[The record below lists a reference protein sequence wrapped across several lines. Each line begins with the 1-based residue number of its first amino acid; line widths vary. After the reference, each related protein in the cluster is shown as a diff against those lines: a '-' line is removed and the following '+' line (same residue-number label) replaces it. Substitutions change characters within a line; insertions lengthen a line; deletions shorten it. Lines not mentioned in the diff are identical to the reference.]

1 MVRVGG
7 GWETLNHFLE
17 RHGSDM
23 SAQQIS
29 AEDLLPMD
37 TRPAQC
43 TSRKKLQNALFA
55 VNTQQLCNYASQAA
69 QISGQE
75 SHLTLKRMP
84 NGSKSNN
91 EICNRANQLNYN
103 LANTN
108 GLRRCLSSTPVLSSP
123 EPVSSSGYC
132 SSTTSNTAISNQS
145 MVEQK
150 PIGVED
156 ASTEARVNEQKAKYS
171 SSIDSYA
178 NSNTSLNSLNSCDA
192 KAPAKS
198 KSSGE
203 VAGKPNNGPNGLS
216 DDLNRQTTEEQQQC
230 SLSRNKET
238 PSNDKQSIR
247 CPTAVTRKAR
257 SLIKKSESLIERSNI
272 PTISPFNQASG
283 QACGQS
289 SNSTP
294 HRLNQQAKNR
304 FKTPNDKICRN
315 TFGFIQTST
324 SKSSADKPDQ
334 LKHSVQ
340 SNATVHQPSTLN
352 SLNCKRNLATSLSS
366 LPTNIKTPTM
376 LPVLKQLQPAAR
388 VRSATASSLA
398 KINRTRSQSIQNV
411 NVQSSN
417 FGFNSGGA
425 AAAKLRPASSN
436 KPKQYNSSTSL
447 NSAPAGRSKKLH
459 FSSPKTCSTNN
470 LDQIAKDFAS
480 TKTRYNYLA
489 SSQHITNQQTANASE
504 QSDLESSTSSKFSNE
519 SSPVSKL
526 RRPSLRAF

>member
-150 PIGVED
+150 LIGTDDKPI
-156 ASTEARVNEQKAKYS
+156 EAKNGEQKAKYS

-192 KAPAKS
+192 KAPIKS
-198 KSSGE
+198 RSSGE
-203 VAGKPNNGPNGLS
+203 E
-216 DDLNRQTTEEQQQC
+216 DLNRQTSEEQQQC
-230 SLSRNKET
+230 TLSRNKET

-247 CPTAVTRKAR
+247 CPTAVTRNAR
-257 SLIKKSESLIERSNI
+257 SSIKKSESLIERSNI
-272 PTISPFNQASG
+272 PTIQSPFNQPSG
-283 QACGQS
+283 QMAS
-289 SNSTP
+289 SQTP
-294 HRLNQQAKNR
+294 SNPTSHRLNQQAKNR
-304 FKTPNDKICRN
+304 FKTPSDKICRN
-315 TFGFIQTST
+315 AFGFIQTST
-324 SKSSADKPDQ
+324 SKSSSDKPELKPDP
-334 LKHSVQ
+334 LKHSRP
-340 SNATVHQPSTLN
+340 NATGHQPS
-352 SLNCKRNLATSLSS
+352 SLNFQRNLATSLSS
-366 LPTNIKTPTM
+366 LPTNNKTPTM
-376 LPVLKQLQPAAR
+376 LPVLKPQPR

-417 FGFNSGGA
+417 FGFNSGA
-425 AAAKLRPASSN
+425 AAAKLRPASSALSN
-436 KPKQYNSSTSL
+436 KSKQYNSSTSL

-470 LDQIAKDFAS
+470 LDHIAQDFAS
-480 TKTRYNYLA
+480 TGTKTTRYNNYLA
-489 SSQHITNQQTANASE
+489 SSQHITNQQTATASE
-504 QSDLESSTSSKFSNE
+504 HSDLESSTSSKFSNE
-519 SSPVSKL
+519 SNSVSKL